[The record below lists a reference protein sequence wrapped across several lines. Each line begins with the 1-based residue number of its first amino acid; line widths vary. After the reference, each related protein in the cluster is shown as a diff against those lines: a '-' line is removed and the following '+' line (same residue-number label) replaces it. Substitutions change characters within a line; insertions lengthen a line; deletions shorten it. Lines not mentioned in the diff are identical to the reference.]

1 MHHRGIIFITLLI
14 VHIMLSAA
22 QVRAIGTPEE
32 QGEDVFDLGEVVVSS
47 SALDAM
53 EAAETVHEISAA
65 EIKRSGA
72 RTIDEALVLQSDVNI
87 QVGNEAVPRV
97 NIRGFRS
104 RHVLLLLDGVP
115 MNSSFDQ
122 QFDPSTIP
130 TENIQQIKVT
140 AGASSVLYGQGG
152 LGGVVNIITKKG
164 QEGLNGTLGYEYGD
178 GQPYLGRATISGSRG
193 KFDFFLSGS
202 TFKRDHFPL
211 AKNFDASTE
220 EAEGYRKNSDSRRDN
235 AFLHLGYTHSQDLY
249 ISMAANWVQGE
260 YGKPASAI
268 DNRFDP
274 YAPPAKFGRV
284 DWYGGHTFQ
293 LSADYSASKEFSLRS
308 MVYYNRIDQDN
319 NQYDNENYD
328 TIDDIFVPNSYKL
341 RNTGLNRGFSLQP
354 RYDFAGFGVVTLGL
368 SGEWDTWKDSGEVK
382 TGGDSGAQGGHG
394 IGGGSPPY
402 VLYPVSDNKDLRICS
417 AAIEYSVNPVRD
429 LGLAAGFASHW
440 QLRDEE
446 NTDAYSVSASAYYDL
461 FPGTRI
467 KSAFM
472 RNIRFPSLS
481 QLYLRDSDN
490 PDLKTEV
497 VYHYQAGIEQRLP
510 WKSMLRLEGF
520 RSDAHDFIALNQ
532 NVTPAK
538 NTNFSLYRFYGFETS
553 METGPVDGLKLKGSY
568 TRLISR
574 DLSDVGRDE
583 VQYVPRDKLTL
594 TAKHDFDFGLSCFVS
609 YIYVANSYVYSKQR
623 IATVLKAT
631 MADYELVNA
640 RLSQKVYKDK
650 LLFYVGADNIFNV
663 EYEQSYGIPRPGRFI
678 FGGIEYRYSI

>member
-1 MHHRGIIFITLLI
+1 MHRKRILFIILLI
-14 VHIMLSAA
+14 AQIVLSAA

-47 SALDAM
+47 SALNAM

-122 QFDPSTIP
+122 QFDPSMIP
-130 TENIQQIKVT
+130 TENIEQIKVT

-164 QEGLNGTLGYEYGD
+164 LQDINGTLGYEAGD

-193 KFDFFLSGS
+193 RVDFFLSGS

-220 EAEGYRKNSDSRRDN
+220 EAEGYRKNSDSKRDN
-235 AFLHLGYTHSQDLY
+235 AFLHLGYTHDQDLY
-249 ISMAANWVQGE
+249 ISMTANWVRGE

-308 MVYYNRIDQDN
+308 MVYYNRVDQDN

-328 TIDDIFVPNSYKL
+328 TFDDIFVPNSY
-341 RNTGLNRGFSLQP
+341 
-354 RYDFAGFGVVTLGL
+354 
-368 SGEWDTWKDSGEVK
+368 E
-382 TGGDSGAQGGHG
+382 
-394 IGGGSPPY
+394 
-402 VLYPVSDNKDLRICS
+402 
-417 AAIEYSVNPVRD
+417 
-429 LGLAAGFASHW
+429 
-440 QLRDEE
+440 
-446 NTDAYSVSASAYYDL
+446 
-461 FPGTRI
+461 
-467 KSAFM
+467 
-472 RNIRFPSLS
+472 
-481 QLYLRDSDN
+481 
-490 PDLKTEV
+490 
-497 VYHYQAGIEQRLP
+497 
-510 WKSMLRLEGF
+510 
-520 RSDAHDFIALNQ
+520 
-532 NVTPAK
+532 
-538 NTNFSLYRFYGFETS
+538 
-553 METGPVDGLKLKGSY
+553 
-568 TRLISR
+568 
-574 DLSDVGRDE
+574 
-583 VQYVPRDKLTL
+583 
-594 TAKHDFDFGLSCFVS
+594 
-609 YIYVANSYVYSKQR
+609 
-623 IATVLKAT
+623 
-631 MADYELVNA
+631 
-640 RLSQKVYKDK
+640 
-650 LLFYVGADNIFNV
+650 
-663 EYEQSYGIPRPGRFI
+663 
-678 FGGIEYRYSI
+678 